1 LAVASCQEAFGA
13 APTLLAH
20 CVGSTLIAPGMTET
34 PMTAGMLKMPAM
46 REGAARQYPL
56 GGVQTAEQVADVMAW
71 LLGDGA
77 ARLTGQVIAVDGG
90 FTTVRPLVK

>member
-1 LAVASCQEAFGA
+1 MNAV
-13 APTLLAH
+13 
-20 CVGSTLIAPGMTET
+20 APGMTET
-34 PMTAGMLKMPAM
+34 PMTAGMLKISAM

-56 GGVQTAEQVADVMAW
+56 GGVQTADQVGDVMAW